1 MGDEVKFRF
10 KALENIVILSAQLGE
25 YDNMVQKH
33 RLLLK
38 LVNKVARNDLSDAV
52 NNILDA
58 VSTFLVEQPNYQK

>member
-25 YDNMVQKH
+25 YENMVAKH
-33 RLLLK
+33 KQLLK
-38 LVNKVARNDLSDAV
+38 LVNKVARNDLSDAI

-58 VSTFLVEQPNYQK
+58 VSTHLVEQPNYQK